1 MWFSP
6 LYFPPVFV
14 VYLNVVRSGT
24 GAMVTEAVRKRRFT
38 CVDMTVRPAQP
49 LNKELKNNTHTH
61 SV

>member
-24 GAMVTEAVRKRRFT
+24 GAMVTEAGRKRRFT
-38 CVDMTVRPAQP
+38 CVDMTAACATTKQGAE
-49 LNKELKNNTHTH
+49 KQHIQCH